1 MDYVKQHA
9 KAIAALAAAVLAAVV
24 PALYSDAPLG
34 FAGWVNVIILA
45 GGAIHVFN
53 SANLPYWEYGK
64 LVAAVVTAGAV
75 VLSSALSDAHVTRI
89 EWIQVATATLGAFV
103 VYRVPNA
110 QKRGRHE
117 APEAVTDDPPRP
129 GGEAAL

>member
-9 KAIAALAAAVLAAVV
+9 KALTALAAAILAAIV

-45 GGAIHVFN
+45 GGAIHVYN
-53 SANLPYWEYGK
+53 ASNDIPYYQYAK

-75 VLSSALSDAHVTRI
+75 VLSSALSDSDVTRA
-89 EWIQVATATLGAFV
+89 EWIQVFTAALGAFT
-103 VYRVPNA
+103 VYRVANT
-110 QKRGRHE
+110 QKPGRHE
-117 APEAVTDDPPRP
+117 RVEDD
-129 GGEAAL
+129 AATA

>member
-9 KAIAALAAAVLAAVV
+9 KALAALAAAILAAIV

-45 GGAIHVFN
+45 AGAIHVYN
-53 SANLPYWEYGK
+53 AGNLPYWEYAK
-64 LVAAVVTAGAV
+64 LIAAVATAGAV
-75 VLSSALSDAHVTRI
+75 VLSSALSDGRVTRV
-89 EWIQVATATLGAFV
+89 EWIQVAVAVLGAFA
-103 VYRVPNA
+103 VYRVANA

-117 APEAVTDDPPRP
+117 AVTDDPPRP
-129 GGEAAL
+129 SGEVAL

>member
-9 KAIAALAAAVLAAVV
+9 KALAALAAAILAAIV

-45 GGAIHVFN
+45 GGAVHVYNASN
-53 SANLPYWEYGK
+53 SFPGYEYAK
-64 LVAAVVTAGAV
+64 LIAAIATAGAV
-75 VLSSALSDAHVTRI
+75 VLSSALSDGDVTRI

-110 QKRGRHE
+110 QRVGKHE
-117 APEAVTDDPPRP
+117 RPEV
-129 GGEAAL
+129 E